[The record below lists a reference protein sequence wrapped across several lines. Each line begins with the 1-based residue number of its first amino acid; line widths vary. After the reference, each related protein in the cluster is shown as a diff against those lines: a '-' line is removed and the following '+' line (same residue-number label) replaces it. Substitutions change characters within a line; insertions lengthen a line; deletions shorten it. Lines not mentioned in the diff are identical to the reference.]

1 MQLSIKSILGSAL
14 LAAMPLVFTSCGG
27 TLDDIIGESSNPTP
41 TATIKFTAKNEFQD
55 ADNKVPKDVTIAKLT
70 LKSSCLP
77 NGQLVLDDQI
87 TSPASSVTVSIPNPP
102 SGEQSYDIVA
112 TDTEGN
118 EWTTEGISLTL
129 NQGNNPDK
137 TVVLFNANHYPLTLE
152 ATENATTITVS
163 RDNGTDNLS
172 GIYYA
177 IDGGAKTELAG
188 TAQNV
193 SLQAGQRIQFFS
205 TKSAVGKNS
214 NADYCLNITTDKK
227 CYAYGN
233 VMSLIDDEANGF
245 HKDVT
250 ISVNDALAF
259 LFFNNA
265 NLYNHETR
273 AIVLPATTLKDY
285 CYTGMFEDCT
295 SLTSAPKLAAT
306 TLAKSCYDSMF
317 KGCKSLT
324 SAPKLPVKTLKERC
338 YNFMFADCTSLTT
351 APQLAAKTLAIGCYS
366 DMFQGCTKLTSAP
379 ELPAETLKEY
389 CYAGMF
395 TDCTSLTTA
404 PELAAETLVEYCYQL
419 MFKGC
424 TKLASV
430 TCKATSIG
438 ANSCLYNWLDG
449 AGKEATSRTLW
460 VRNDMKDKG
469 TAASDGQ
476 WNSEGTTEDTRFTI
490 KAIP

>member
-1 MQLSIKSILGSAL
+1 MQDYLYFLRLIEILHYLCHQNSKNEIMQLSIKSLLGSVL
-14 LAAMPLVFTSCGG
+14 LAAMPLVFTSCEG
-27 TLDDIIGESSNPTP
+27 TLDDLFGEWSRPTPQTP
-41 TATIKFTAKNEFQD
+41 TATIKFTAMNEFQD

-118 EWTTEGISLTL
+118 EWTAEGISLTL

-137 TVVLFNANHYPLTLE
+137 TVALFNANHYPLTLE
-152 ATENATTITVS
+152 ATENATTITVKNE
-163 RDNGTDNLS
+163 NGIS

-177 IDGGAKTELAG
+177 IGGGAKTELTG
-188 TAQNV
+188 TSQNV

-205 TKSAVGKNS
+205 TKSALGDAN
-214 NADYCLNITTDKK
+214 NANKCLNIRADKK

-250 ISVNDALAF
+250 IAGNSAF
-259 LFFNNA
+259 AYLFYYNA
-265 NLYNHETR
+265 NLYNHEMRT
-273 AIVLPATTLKDY
+273 IVLPATALKY
-285 CYTGMFEDCT
+285 CCYSDMFKECT

-306 TLAKSCYDSMF
+306 TLAEACYQYMF
-317 KGCKSLT
+317 LRCTSLTSAPELPAEALKDYCYQHMFDGCKSLT
-324 SAPKLPVKTLKERC
+324 SAPKLAATTLAKNC
-338 YNFMFADCTSLTT
+338 YYYMFDGCKSLTT
-351 APQLAAKTLAIGCYS
+351 
-366 DMFQGCTKLTSAP
+366 AP
-379 ELPAETLKEY
+379 ELPAETLMDY

-395 TDCTSLTTA
+395 N
-404 PELAAETLVEYCYQL
+404 
-419 MFKGC
+419 GC

-430 TCKATSIG
+430 TCKATNIN
-438 ANSCLYNWLDG
+438 ANSCLIYWLNG
-449 AGKEATSRTLW
+449 AGTEATSPTVW
-460 VRNDMKDKG
+460 VRSDMTSKG
-469 TAASDGQ
+469 TADSDGQ
-476 WNSEGTTEDTRFTI
+476 WRTYGTSFNI
-490 KAIP
+490 AAIP